1 MQELSF
7 FEELT
12 TEQRSELDSVMAFV
26 RLQEQLKH
34 RNRGQANVVAFADQC
49 TEKEAACLD
58 DLLAD
63 WVYKEC
69 S

>member
-1 MQELSF
+1 MTDLSF
-7 FEELT
+7 FEKLS
-12 TEQRSELDSVMAFV
+12 TEQRSELDSVIAFI
-26 RLQEQLKH
+26 RLQEELKH
-34 RNRGQANVVAFADQC
+34 KNRGRASVVAFADHC
-49 TEKEAACLD
+49 TKKEAACLD